1 MFASLFQGAQV
12 LAGWAFSW
20 LVPPALA
27 HPSTGLSVDV
37 SKPAAS
43 PADAPLADRT
53 AAVDTLP
60 GDGDRFGGGRGHDGT
75 YSAPTPR
82 GSFEQIDRQAVR
94 DATEQWQAKA
104 PAPGEQ
110 SGHDTEILA
119 SLAEI
124 DRPSGQ
130 DAQLTLLLALGDGDG
145 LDPAALSR
153 FAEDLSNAVV
163 FSPIIQPQV
172 TIAMNDAFT
181 GALIT
186 LEGTANAALDDV
198 YWRIDTSLPDA
209 DGEITDLSHNLAIW
223 NTDLL

>member
-1 MFASLFQGAQV
+1 MYLR
-12 LAGWAFSW
+12 
-20 LVPPALA
+20 PC
-27 HPSTGLSVDV
+27 
-37 SKPAAS
+37 
-43 PADAPLADRT
+43 APLADRT

-75 YSAPTPR
+75 YSAPTLR

-104 PAPGEQ
+104 LAPGEQ

-181 GALIT
+181 GALIHEASAPPST
-186 LEGTANAALDDV
+186 
-198 YWRIDTSLPDA
+198 TSTGVSIRACQTPTVRSL
-209 DGEITDLSHNLAIW
+209 T
-223 NTDLL
+223 